1 MRITAITRNS
11 YVNGPGRRN
20 VLHVQGCTI
29 GCQGCFN
36 PQTWDPEGGKLRKW
50 FDVYKEL
57 INGNP
62 DGVTISG
69 GEPTEQWSPVSQ
81 ILDTITAR
89 NPHMTKIM
97 YTGLTKEQLTS
108 KMGWPDLKPFL
119 DLVVAGPYMKD
130 LHCSEPLRGSANQ
143 ELIFLTNR
151 ITETDLADLPQ
162 VEVHL
167 DGDTVTMS
175 GFPTRDLRSKLAREM
190 KR

>member
-1 MRITAITRNS
+1 
-11 YVNGPGRRN
+11 
-20 VLHVQGCTI
+20 
-29 GCQGCFN
+29 
-36 PQTWDPEGGKLRKW
+36 
-50 FDVYKEL
+50 
-57 INGNP
+57 
-62 DGVTISG
+62 
-69 GEPTEQWSPVSQ
+69 
-81 ILDTITAR
+81 
-89 NPHMTKIM
+89 MTKIM